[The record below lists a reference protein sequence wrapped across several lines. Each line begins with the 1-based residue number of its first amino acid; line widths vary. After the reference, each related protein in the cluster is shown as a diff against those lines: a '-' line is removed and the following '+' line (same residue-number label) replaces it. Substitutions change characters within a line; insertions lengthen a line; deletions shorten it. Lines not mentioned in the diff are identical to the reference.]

1 MQYNLTAELNSYQ
14 NRLVKQYHQQKPMF
28 CIQIIIII
36 IIILIIKQRLSFED
50 IFRLSI
56 SQIKNINKKQ
66 AIYKY
71 GINCVITFDVRR
83 KQLLILG
90 DLCFF
95 SSPVVLRVDLACFRR

>member
-1 MQYNLTAELNSYQ
+1 MQYNVTAELNSYQ

-36 IIILIIKQRLSFED
+36 IIIIIIKQRLSFED

-66 AIYKY
+66 AIYK
-71 GINCVITFDVRR
+71 VRDD
-83 KQLLILG
+83 KE
-90 DLCFF
+90 C
-95 SSPVVLRVDLACFRR
+95 

>member
-36 IIILIIKQRLSFED
+36 IILIIKQRLSFED

-56 SQIKNINKKQ
+56 SPIENINKKQ
-66 AIYKY
+66 AVYIST
-71 GINCVITFDVRR
+71 G
-83 KQLLILG
+83 LI
-90 DLCFF
+90 
-95 SSPVVLRVDLACFRR
+95 A

>member
-1 MQYNLTAELNSYQ
+1 MQYNVTAELNSYQ

-36 IIILIIKQRLSFED
+36 IIITIIIKQRLSFED

-66 AIYKY
+66 AIYK
-71 GINCVITFDVRR
+71 VRDD
-83 KQLLILG
+83 KE
-90 DLCFF
+90 C
-95 SSPVVLRVDLACFRR
+95 

>member
-36 IIILIIKQRLSFED
+36 IIIIIKQRLSFED

-66 AIYKY
+66 AIYK
-71 GINCVITFDVRR
+71 VRDD
-83 KQLLILG
+83 KE
-90 DLCFF
+90 C
-95 SSPVVLRVDLACFRR
+95 

>member
-1 MQYNLTAELNSYQ
+1 MSHFIKCKVPIKMQYNVTAELNSYQ

-36 IIILIIKQRLSFED
+36 IIKQRLSFED

-66 AIYKY
+66 AIYK
-71 GINCVITFDVRR
+71 VRDD
-83 KQLLILG
+83 KE
-90 DLCFF
+90 C
-95 SSPVVLRVDLACFRR
+95 

>member
-1 MQYNLTAELNSYQ
+1 MQYNVTAELNSYQ

-36 IIILIIKQRLSFED
+36 IIIKQRLSFED

-66 AIYKY
+66 VIYK
-71 GINCVITFDVRR
+71 VRDD
-83 KQLLILG
+83 KE
-90 DLCFF
+90 C
-95 SSPVVLRVDLACFRR
+95 

>member
-1 MQYNLTAELNSYQ
+1 MQYNVTAELNSYQ

-36 IIILIIKQRLSFED
+36 IIIKQRLSFED

-66 AIYKY
+66 AIYK
-71 GINCVITFDVRR
+71 VRDD
-83 KQLLILG
+83 KE
-90 DLCFF
+90 C
-95 SSPVVLRVDLACFRR
+95 

>member
-36 IIILIIKQRLSFED
+36 IIIIKQRLSFED

-66 AIYKY
+66 AIYK
-71 GINCVITFDVRR
+71 VRDD
-83 KQLLILG
+83 KE
-90 DLCFF
+90 C
-95 SSPVVLRVDLACFRR
+95 

>member
-28 CIQIIIII
+28 CIQIII

-95 SSPVVLRVDLACFRR
+95 SSPVVLRVDLACSRR

>member
-1 MQYNLTAELNSYQ
+1 MQYNVTAELNSYQ

-36 IIILIIKQRLSFED
+36 IIIIIKQRLSFED

-66 AIYKY
+66 AIYK
-71 GINCVITFDVRR
+71 VRDD
-83 KQLLILG
+83 KE
-90 DLCFF
+90 C
-95 SSPVVLRVDLACFRR
+95 

>member
-1 MQYNLTAELNSYQ
+1 MQYNVTAELNSYQ

-36 IIILIIKQRLSFED
+36 KQRLSFED

-66 AIYKY
+66 AIYK
-71 GINCVITFDVRR
+71 VRDD
-83 KQLLILG
+83 KE
-90 DLCFF
+90 C
-95 SSPVVLRVDLACFRR
+95 

>member
-95 SSPVVLRVDLACFRR
+95 SSPVVLRVDLACSRR

>member
-36 IIILIIKQRLSFED
+36 IIIKQRLSFED
-50 IFRLSI
+50 TFRLSI

-66 AIYKY
+66 AIYK
-71 GINCVITFDVRR
+71 VRDD
-83 KQLLILG
+83 KE
-90 DLCFF
+90 C
-95 SSPVVLRVDLACFRR
+95 

>member
-1 MQYNLTAELNSYQ
+1 MQYNVTAELNSYQ

-36 IIILIIKQRLSFED
+36 IIIIVIIIIIIKQRLSFED

-66 AIYKY
+66 AIFK
-71 GINCVITFDVRR
+71 VRDD
-83 KQLLILG
+83 KE
-90 DLCFF
+90 C
-95 SSPVVLRVDLACFRR
+95 

>member
-28 CIQIIIII
+28 CIQIIII

-71 GINCVITFDVRR
+71 GINCVITFNVRR
-83 KQLLILG
+83 KQHLILG

-95 SSPVVLRVDLACFRR
+95 SSPVVLRVDLACSRR

>member
-1 MQYNLTAELNSYQ
+1 MQYNVTAELNSYQ

-36 IIILIIKQRLSFED
+36 IIIVIIKQRLSFED

-66 AIYKY
+66 AIYK
-71 GINCVITFDVRR
+71 VRDD
-83 KQLLILG
+83 KE
-90 DLCFF
+90 C
-95 SSPVVLRVDLACFRR
+95 

>member
-28 CIQIIIII
+28 CIQIIII

-71 GINCVITFDVRR
+71 GIDCVITFDVRR

-95 SSPVVLRVDLACFRR
+95 SSPVVLRVDLACSRR

>member
-1 MQYNLTAELNSYQ
+1 MQYNLTAELSSYQ

-36 IIILIIKQRLSFED
+36 IIIKQRLSFED

-66 AIYKY
+66 AIYK
-71 GINCVITFDVRR
+71 VRDD
-83 KQLLILG
+83 KE
-90 DLCFF
+90 C
-95 SSPVVLRVDLACFRR
+95 

>member
-1 MQYNLTAELNSYQ
+1 MQYNVTAELNSYQ

-36 IIILIIKQRLSFED
+36 IIIIKQRLSFED

-66 AIYKY
+66 AIYK
-71 GINCVITFDVRR
+71 VRDD
-83 KQLLILG
+83 KE
-90 DLCFF
+90 C
-95 SSPVVLRVDLACFRR
+95 

>member
-1 MQYNLTAELNSYQ
+1 MQYNVTAELNSYQ

-36 IIILIIKQRLSFED
+36 IIIIKQRLSFED

-66 AIYKY
+66 VIYK
-71 GINCVITFDVRR
+71 VRDD
-83 KQLLILG
+83 KE
-90 DLCFF
+90 C
-95 SSPVVLRVDLACFRR
+95 

>member
-1 MQYNLTAELNSYQ
+1 MQYNVTAELNSYQ

-36 IIILIIKQRLSFED
+36 IIIIVIIIIIIIKQRLSFED

-66 AIYKY
+66 AIYK
-71 GINCVITFDVRR
+71 VRDD
-83 KQLLILG
+83 KE
-90 DLCFF
+90 C
-95 SSPVVLRVDLACFRR
+95 